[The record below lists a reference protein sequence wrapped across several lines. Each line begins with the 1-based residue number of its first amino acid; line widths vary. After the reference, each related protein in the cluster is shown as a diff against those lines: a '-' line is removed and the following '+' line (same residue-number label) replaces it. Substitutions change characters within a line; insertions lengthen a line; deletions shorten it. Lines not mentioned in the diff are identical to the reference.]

1 MSFTCKC
8 FIAHLAIK
16 PDLSLK
22 FDALNGVTKK
32 DIMSVTVIPISIIL
46 SALQCECARD
56 IVHFGKVRKNLAL
69 VYTRPKSAVLFRVC
83 QPKYQ
88 ILGNH
93 RRINHSF

>member
-1 MSFTCKC
+1 ME
-8 FIAHLAIK
+8 

-56 IVHFGKVRKNLAL
+56 SVHFGKVRKN
-69 VYTRPKSAVLFRVC
+69 F
-83 QPKYQ
+83 
-88 ILGNH
+88 H
-93 RRINHSF
+93 WF